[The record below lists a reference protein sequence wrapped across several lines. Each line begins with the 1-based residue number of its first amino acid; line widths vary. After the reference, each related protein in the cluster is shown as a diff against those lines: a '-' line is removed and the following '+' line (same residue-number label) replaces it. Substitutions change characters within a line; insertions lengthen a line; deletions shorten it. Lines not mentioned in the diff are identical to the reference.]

1 MDHPVTI
8 LVAVEEPI
16 YPRRPIRRWDA
27 VSEGQDFYRGL
38 IKGYEEGLNQAWD
51 DLIGLTTKG
60 YSPREIQVMAKSK
73 RQNIATAIRER
84 KTFIKNETG
93 IDLTSRSP
101 STPRLGRVENG
112 NAYLIEV
119 NAITQ
124 ALSVVNDL
132 TSDGTPALCILRSFP
147 GNFLGALNRSVSCAW
162 LTKYEG
168 STYDSIPVFSAS
180 EMGRMVTEVRNFMK
194 EGEGRIVLL
203 EGIEYLIIQNELNQ
217 VLKNLQSIVDQT
229 VVTKGVLLL
238 AIYPRALDDRI
249 LNTLRCNIAST
260 L

>member
-1 MDHPVTI
+1 MD
-8 LVAVEEPI
+8 EFI
-16 YPRRPIRRWDA
+16 YPRMTLRSRDA
-27 VSEGQDFYRGL
+27 VSEGRDFYRGL

-60 YSPREIQVMAKSK
+60 YSSREIQVMAKSK
-73 RQNIATAIRER
+73 RQSVSTAIKDLKRD
-84 KTFIKNETG
+84 IKEGTG
-93 IDLTSRSP
+93 IDLTGRPP
-101 STPRLGRVENG
+101 STNKMGKVVNG

-119 NAITQ
+119 NVITQ
-124 ALSVVNDL
+124 ALAVVNDL
-132 TSDGTPALCILRSFP
+132 TADGTPALCILRSFP
-147 GNFLGALNRSVSCAW
+147 GNFQDALNPSVSCAW

-238 AIYPRALDDRI
+238 AIYPRALEDRV
-249 LNTLRCNIAST
+249 LNNLRCNIASV